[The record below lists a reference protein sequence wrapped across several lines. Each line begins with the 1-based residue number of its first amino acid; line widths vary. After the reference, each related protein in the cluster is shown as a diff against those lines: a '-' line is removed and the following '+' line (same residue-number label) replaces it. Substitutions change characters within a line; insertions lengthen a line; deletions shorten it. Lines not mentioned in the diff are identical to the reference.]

1 MITWEDGALQSN
13 ARNEPGVLTPA
24 DESVA
29 GLGEDGRRAWAG
41 RVDACVAQAAALEP
55 KSPWVVHPPDVRLNE
70 TTVVDWTGLP
80 LRVASCLP
88 RDDGLALL
96 DWQGTSGCEGRQ
108 RLQEEYMEW
117 RVVRDQDGGVRRV
130 EFTTEMADFWRVL
143 AAHAPAE
150 ALRVAA
156 RFAGEPSLPPA
167 ALFGPTDPFA
177 AGVSPDDREA
187 AFAATLLDGPGPYN
201 SGERSMCCMV
211 HPSNTLQALVKLL
224 SAAAFSF
231 VAGERGGCAP
241 AWQTI
246 PLLSG
251 AAEDGRGS
259 DPVIVERLGRLAF
272 ERRLIGIADP
282 VGMFIVGVE
291 HSRLR
296 RPDGRPVPPEWL
308 TFGRGIAAGETADG
322 RARYRRL
329 VLEVPPGEGLRVSD
343 LVDTATEQ
351 PIAFGGQVAD
361 LVQLA
366 VFLRVSAPG
375 ALQAHPRQC
384 EPVPHPGDALRC
396 AGVRDAWED
405 FCAAGAAR

>member
-1 MITWEDGALQSN
+1 M
-13 ARNEPGVLTPA
+13 
-24 DESVA
+24 
-29 GLGEDGRRAWAG
+29 
-41 RVDACVAQAAALEP
+41 
-55 KSPWVVHPPDVRLNE
+55 VHPPDVRLGK
-70 TTVVDWTGLP
+70 TTMVDWTGLP

-88 RDDGLALL
+88 RKDGLALL

-117 RVVRDQDGGVRRV
+117 RVVRDPDGGVRRV
-130 EFTTEMADFWRVL
+130 EFTTELADFWRVL

-156 RFAGEPSLPPA
+156 TYAGEPSLPAA
-167 ALFGPTDPFA
+167 ALFGSTDPFA
-177 AGVSPDDREA
+177 AGVSPEDREA
-187 AFAATLLDGPGPYN
+187 AFAAAMLDEPGPYN
-201 SGERSMCCMV
+201 SGERSLCCMV
-211 HPSNTLQALVKLL
+211 HPSNTLQALVTLL

-231 VAGERGGCAP
+231 VTGEPAGCAP

-251 AAEDGRGS
+251 AAQDGRGS
-259 DPVIVERLGRLAF
+259 DPVLVERLGRLAF
-272 ERRLIGIADP
+272 ERRLIGIDNP

-291 HSRLR
+291 HSRLH
-296 RPDGRPVPPEWL
+296 RPDGRPVPPEW
-308 TFGRGIAAGETADG
+308 FSFSRGMAAGGAADG

-366 VFLRVSAPG
+366 VVLKVSAPG
-375 ALQAHPRQC
+375 ALKEHPRQC
-384 EPVPHPGDALRC
+384 EPIPRPADGLSC
-396 AGVRDAWED
+396 AGVLDAWAD
-405 FCAAGAAR
+405 FRAAGAAR